1 MKSFVITKIGKCFEI
16 ASDDL
21 KIDAIDNL
29 FAVVDINYVYEN
41 IHSGKDG
48 TITLIFNEN
57 SPTYDFKTDIF
68 IFSKEITGRFFEEGY
83 YGRAFE
89 AGCMITDVNSKI
101 SHMCYFG
108 GKFTRDSTD
117 YWVESSIVRAFVNFL
132 NILVQF
138 ESLNDYIIYK
148 ENHTWKNKDLSD
160 KILQLA
166 KVIELYKKYYEINR
180 ALSITH
186 KMEKLID
193 YRLEILLKENYKPE
207 TES

>member
-1 MKSFVITKIGKCFEI
+1 MKSFAITKIGKCFEL

-21 KIDAIDNL
+21 KIDEIDNL

-48 TITLIFNEN
+48 TITLIFNED

-68 IFSKEITGRFFEEGY
+68 IFSKEITGRFWHK
-83 YGRAFE
+83 YGFGKEFE
-89 AGCMITDVNSKI
+89 AGCLVTDVNSKI
-101 SHMCYFG
+101 SHMCYFDG
-108 GKFTRDSTD
+108 GDFTNSWDS
-117 YWVESSIVRAFVNFL
+117 ESIAIGFINFL
-132 NILVQF
+132 NKLVQF
-138 ESLNDYIIYK
+138 ESLEDYIIYEEAYK
-148 ENHTWKNKDLSD
+148 WKNKDLSD

-193 YRLEILLKENYKPE
+193 YRLEILLKESYKSE
-207 TES
+207 TEC